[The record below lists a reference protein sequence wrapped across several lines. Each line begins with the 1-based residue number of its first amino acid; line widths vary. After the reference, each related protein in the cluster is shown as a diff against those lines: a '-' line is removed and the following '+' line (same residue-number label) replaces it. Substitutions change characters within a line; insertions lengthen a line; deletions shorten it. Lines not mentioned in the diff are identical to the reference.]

1 MNFPKANSFSASVV
15 ESKIMGPNPLK
26 LCEEMLEESARIL
39 YAGRA
44 LNDEASHAKTIG
56 NGNIAS
62 DDNRASLDNIATPAP
77 AIPAGSVVLDLGSG
91 TGITSA
97 LLARE
102 YGLIVYAADLWSDPG
117 ENMRFF
123 ESLSLSNRQII
134 PVKADASQG
143 LPFATE
149 FFDAVV
155 STDSYNYFGRDPE
168 YLGQKLLPYVKHG
181 GLLLLCIPG
190 MKRDCH
196 DDLPACLLASWT
208 PEQLDYMHDIS
219 WWRAMIEQTPE
230 AEIVDMREMTGTEE
244 AWTDWIACENDYA
257 RGDRAAVAAGALDY
271 LNTISIVLRR
281 K

>member
-1 MNFPKANSFSASVV
+1 MQFPKANSFSSSIVKD
-15 ESKIMGPNPLK
+15 KIMGPNPLK
-26 LCEEMLEESARIL
+26 LCEEMLEEA
-39 YAGRA
+39 AG
-44 LNDEASHAKTIG
+44 EQC
-56 NGNIAS
+56 
-62 DDNRASLDNIATPAP
+62 P
-77 AIPAGSVVLDLGSG
+77 AIPQGSVVLDLGSG

-102 YGLIVYAADLWSDPG
+102 CGLVVYAVDLWSDPG

-123 ESLSLSNRQII
+123 ESLGLSNRQAI

-155 STDSYNYFGRDPE
+155 STDSYNYFGRDPK
-168 YLGQKLLPYVKHG
+168 YLGEKLLPYVKHG

-196 DDLPACLLASWT
+196 DNLPACLLTSWT
-208 PEQLDYMHDIS
+208 PEQLDYLHDIF
-219 WWRAMIEQTPE
+219 WWRALLEQTDG
-230 AEIVDMREMTGTEE
+230 AELLSMNEMACTAE
-244 AWTDWIACENDYA
+244 AWTDWISCDNSYA
-257 RGDRAAVAAGALDY
+257 QGDRAAVRAGALQY
-271 LNTISIVLRR
+271 LNTISVVLRR